1 MNPSSMRELWSKLAS
16 ARLTIGDMPQAGE
29 AHTAWYVR
37 VMLGIAGWIAAGF
50 LFGFVGIAFA
60 FVVQSKTA
68 SLAVG
73 LMLIAAAYA
82 VFRAAPRNDFTSM
95 FALAV
100 SFVGQ
105 ALMISGVFGFF
116 GSQSTGAMPWAAVAV
131 IEAVLAVA
139 MPNFIHRT
147 VSACAAGLA
156 FAYACKVSGAHA
168 VPGGVVAAAVAC
180 VWLNEARLGKLH
192 AIVAPIGYGLTLSFT
207 LIEGTALLRNSV
219 AIIFGPQVPS
229 EASLWV
235 GEALVVATLLA
246 SVGVLLKRTGWT
258 LREPRTVLA
267 LVAAAAIGAA
277 SFKAPGIAG
286 GLMIVLLGFA
296 NGNRV
301 LVGLGIASL
310 LFYVSGYYYLLD
322 ATLLVKSGVLA
333 ATGGVLIAA
342 RWLVLNVVM
351 PKERANA

>member
-16 ARLTIGDMPQAGE
+16 AGLTIGDMPQAGE

-68 SLAVG
+68 SFAVG
-73 LMLIAAAYA
+73 LMLITAAYA

-100 SFVGQ
+100 SFAGQ
-105 ALMISGVFGFF
+105 GLMISGVFGFF
-116 GSQSTGAMPWAAVAV
+116 ERQVTGAMPWAAVAA
-131 IEAVLAVA
+131 IEAALAVA

-147 VSACAAGLA
+147 LSAFAAGLV

-180 VWLNEARLGKLH
+180 VWLNEARLGKLR

-219 AIIFGPQVPS
+219 AVIFGPQVPS

-235 GEALVVATLLA
+235 GEALVVATLLV

-258 LREPRTVLA
+258 PREPRTVLA

-277 SFKAPGIAG
+277 SFKAPGSPAG
-286 GLMIVLLGFA
+286 
-296 NGNRV
+296 
-301 LVGLGIASL
+301 S
-310 LFYVSGYYYLLD
+310 
-322 ATLLVKSGVLA
+322 
-333 ATGGVLIAA
+333 
-342 RWLVLNVVM
+342 
-351 PKERANA
+351 